1 MLGDECRIR
10 DVSRREKTVGEYG
23 CRRLDVVK
31 CRETRGLVGEGVSE
45 IVYRERI
52 KGELY
57 KEEEKQAAAE
67 A

>member
-1 MLGDECRIR
+1 
-10 DVSRREKTVGEYG
+10 
-23 CRRLDVVK
+23 VK